1 MWAFYL
7 SNNGPFRCQQYFFN
21 WPSPPTPCPELFLY
35 LLVYLAT
42 HLIEIVLRR
51 IDFGRMY
58 AARFAWDLHWI
69 YNKHPTFQG
78 VVISQTFGSSSVCTI
93 SVLSKT
99 QSFVD
104 TAHVH
109 GSMDTAHVHGS
120 MDSAHVHGPSH
131 LTDPIIRGHCPCA
144 WSQPSHRPN
153 HSWTLP
159 MSWHY
164 PLNHV
169 HGPSH
174 LTDPIIRGHR
184 PCAWSQ
190 PSHRPNHSWT
200 LPMSWHYPLNHV
212 HGSQPSHNWCIL
224 ENGKQK
230 FGPKCQ
236 QWETK
241 RILWFC
247 PCGSGGDNE
256 LIMMAIIFG
265 EIMQRT
271 LLAFETG
278 LVMVNPAQ
286 HKDNPIISWARVWF
300 M

>member
-104 TAHVH
+104 TAHV
-109 GSMDTAHVHGS
+109 MTL
-120 MDSAHVHGPSH
+120 P
-131 LTDPIIRGHCPCA
+131 TEPCA
-144 WSQPSHRPN
+144 WFPAISQLMHFR
-153 HSWTLP
+153 
-159 MSWHY
+159 
-164 PLNHV
+164 
-169 HGPSH
+169 
-174 LTDPIIRGHR
+174 
-184 PCAWSQ
+184 
-190 PSHRPNHSWT
+190 
-200 LPMSWHYPLNHV
+200 
-212 HGSQPSHNWCIL
+212 
-224 ENGKQK
+224 E
-230 FGPKCQ
+230 
-236 QWETK
+236 WETEIWPK
-241 RILWFC
+241 MPTVRNKEDFVVLSLRIWW
-247 PCGSGGDNE
+247 G
-256 LIMMAIIFG
+256 
-265 EIMQRT
+265 
-271 LLAFETG
+271 
-278 LVMVNPAQ
+278 
-286 HKDNPIISWARVWF
+286 
-300 M
+300 